1 MQVERKQVGE
11 HLAQTQA
18 HFRLRAGAVQ
28 VHVGTGSPGEE
39 ANVQVI
45 HKEEGVA
52 GEEAGDHSCLFLP
65 LRDLPTLG
73 DT

>member
-11 HLAQTQA
+11 HLAQMQA

-28 VHVGTGSPGEE
+28 VHVGAGSPGEE

-45 HKEEGVA
+45 HR
-52 GEEAGDHSCLFLP
+52 EEAGDHSCLFLP
-65 LRDLPTLG
+65 LQDLPTLG
-73 DT
+73 DP

>member
-1 MQVERKQVGE
+1 MHVERKQVGE

-28 VHVGTGSPGEE
+28 VHVGTGEE

-45 HKEEGVA
+45 HREEGVA